1 MSQSASSVQDV
12 VTQLGVVD
20 YAVFAI
26 CISLMFFAPAIVE
39 RLSSDDHSER
49 TLRFRTNAVRGFA
62 ALVIAALGYY
72 HFYRT
77 SELSNVIAV
86 RGLSILTIIYL
97 SYLAAYFIGEIMHRR
112 FGRRYKM
119 GEVERIADTYT
130 SRALSIFV
138 SIFIFVIALISI
150 IRILGYT
157 SLLEA
162 GGVVGFIGVFLALTQ
177 GAWAPDLISGLIIL
191 NSKMFQE
198 RDVIKLS
205 NSQGDL
211 LGRVYRTRAFHTE
224 ILNLVDNHR
233 VMIRNSLMRD
243 YHIQNLSL
251 FANARGL
258 RETLKFKIGYDV
270 SPERVKAMF
279 EKAYEQAVKEPEV
292 LLEGQYPLE
301 IRVNDTGDHAIEWS
315 IHYYTKDEAR
325 LVATQQRFR
334 ELILLACLEDGISL
348 ATPLTHQA
356 V

>member
-1 MSQSASSVQDV
+1 MSKTAGGFWDV
-12 VTQLGVVD
+12 LTHLGTVD
-20 YAVFAI
+20 YVLVALCLCLI
-26 CISLMFFAPAIVE
+26 IFAPLIVDKITA
-39 RLSSDDHSER
+39 SDRGER
-49 TLRFRTNAVRGFA
+49 TVRFQTNAIRGFA
-62 ALVIAALGYY
+62 ALFIALLGYY
-72 HFYRT
+72 HFYR
-77 SELSNVIAV
+77 
-86 RGLSILTIIYL
+86 
-97 SYLAAYFIGEIMHRR
+97 IGELMHRR

-138 SIFIFVIALISI
+138 TIFIVVIALISI
-150 IRILGYT
+150 IRISGFT

-191 NSKMFQE
+191 NSQMFQE

-211 LGRVYRTRAFHTE
+211 LGRVYRTKAFHTE
-224 ILNLVDNHR
+224 LLNLVDNHR

-258 RETLKFKIGYDV
+258 RESMKFKIGYDV
-270 SPERVKAMF
+270 SPERVRAMF
-279 EKAYEQAVKEPEV
+279 EKAYERAQSDPEV
-292 LLEGQYPLE
+292 LLEGQFPLE

-315 IHYYTKDEAR
+315 IHYYTKDEAK
-325 LVATQQRFR
+325 LVSTGQRFR
-334 ELILLACLEDGISL
+334 ELILDASLEDAISL
-348 ATPLTHQA
+348 ATPVTHQA